1 MSKGGLND
9 PKAKS
14 DPMKGMP
21 FAKKISC
28 LTAQFRLRISKKIS
42 CLTAQF
48 RLRIRQLIYVSISS
62 YNRKEHA

>member
-1 MSKGGLND
+1 MIVLKSDGEMNLID
-9 PKAKS
+9 PKAKLDS
-14 DPMKGMP
+14 MKGVP
-21 FAKKISC
+21 FAKK
-28 LTAQFRLRISKKIS
+28 S

>member
-1 MSKGGLND
+1 MIVLKSDGEMNLID

-21 FAKKISC
+21 FAKK
-28 LTAQFRLRISKKIS
+28 RS

-48 RLRIRQLIYVSISS
+48 RLRIRQLIYTAI
-62 YNRKEHA
+62 

>member
-1 MSKGGLND
+1 MLIHVSKGVLND

-28 LTAQFRLRISKKIS
+28 LTAQFRLRI
-42 CLTAQF
+42 
-48 RLRIRQLIYVSISS
+48 RQLIYVSISS

>member
-1 MSKGGLND
+1 MIVLKSDGEMNLID

-21 FAKKISC
+21 FA
-28 LTAQFRLRISKKIS
+28 KKIS